1 MMRTVRDEARYLSSR
16 LVASGVSQSN
26 AWYMPSKAARAVC
39 GPRIEAG
46 GMILAA
52 RQKGSR
58 VLKKI
63 KTSQKTMSRTV
74 LVGNR
79 KEEKSLMGPF
89 RAVSVQGSV

>member
-1 MMRTVRDEARYLSSR
+1 
-16 LVASGVSQSN
+16 
-26 AWYMPSKAARAVC
+26 MPTKAARAVS
-39 GPRIEAG
+39 GPRIVAG

-63 KTSQKTMSRTV
+63 KASQKTMSRPV

-79 KEEKSLMGPF
+79 KEEKNLMGPF
-89 RAVSVQGSV
+89 RAVGVQGSV